1 MQRTKKDR
9 DMLGIDNKRPPIQ
22 EPFASQIRDA
32 VRRVST
38 GQLNEND
45 KRVIEDSEEIRRAY
59 HAVWD

>member
-1 MQRTKKDR
+1 MRRTNKER

-32 VRRVST
+32 VRRITT

-45 KRVIEDSEEIRRAY
+45 KLVMKESEEIRRAY
-59 HAVWD
+59 HAVWE